1 MKTNVA
7 FFYGC
12 RSVEHEV
19 SIISAVQ
26 AMMAVDTEKYDITP
40 VYVTK
45 KGEMYTGEKLLTIEE
60 YRDLPKLLSQC
71 KKVFFVREGDRV
83 LMKTDGKKGLFKKE
97 EEPVQIDVAFPVVH
111 GTNCEDGTIQGY
123 LEFLGVPYVGC
134 DIISSAVGM
143 DKAVFKDVL
152 KSAGLPVL
160 DCLCFTAREYL
171 NGKETLSLEI
181 AEKIGYPLIVKPV
194 NLGSSVGITKV
205 NVPEELDEALS
216 LAISFADKILVERA
230 VTNLRE
236 INCSVLGDSSECKA
250 SVCEEPFM
258 NDEILSYED
267 KYMANAKGGKSKGM
281 ASLGRKIPADLS
293 EERSNEIR
301 QLACKIFKAIGAS
314 GVVRIDFIIDCDT
327 DTVYA
332 NEINTIPGSLSFYL
346 WDATDMKYRELIDNL
361 IDLAFRRQ
369 RNRENLTFT
378 SDTNILSGV
387 SLGGSKGSKG
397 AKF

>member
-19 SIISAVQ
+19 SIFSAVQ

-111 GTNCEDGTIQGY
+111 DTNCEDGTIQGY
-123 LEFLGVPYVGC
+123 LEFLGVPNVGS

-152 KSAGLPVL
+152 K
-160 DCLCFTAREYL
+160 
-171 NGKETLSLEI
+171 
-181 AEKIGYPLIVKPV
+181 
-194 NLGSSVGITKV
+194 
-205 NVPEELDEALS
+205 
-216 LAISFADKILVERA
+216 RA
-230 VTNLRE
+230 
-236 INCSVLGDSSECKA
+236 
-250 SVCEEPFM
+250 
-258 NDEILSYED
+258 
-267 KYMANAKGGKSKGM
+267 
-281 ASLGRKIPADLS
+281 
-293 EERSNEIR
+293 
-301 QLACKIFKAIGAS
+301 
-314 GVVRIDFIIDCDT
+314 
-327 DTVYA
+327 
-332 NEINTIPGSLSFYL
+332 
-346 WDATDMKYRELIDNL
+346 
-361 IDLAFRRQ
+361 
-369 RNRENLTFT
+369 
-378 SDTNILSGV
+378 
-387 SLGGSKGSKG
+387 
-397 AKF
+397 

>member
-171 NGKETLSLEI
+171 SNKETVSQRI
-181 AEKIGYPLIVKPV
+181 FDKIGYPLIVKPV

-301 QLACKIFKAIGAS
+301 NLACRIFRAIGAS

-378 SDTNILSGV
+378 IDTNILSGV